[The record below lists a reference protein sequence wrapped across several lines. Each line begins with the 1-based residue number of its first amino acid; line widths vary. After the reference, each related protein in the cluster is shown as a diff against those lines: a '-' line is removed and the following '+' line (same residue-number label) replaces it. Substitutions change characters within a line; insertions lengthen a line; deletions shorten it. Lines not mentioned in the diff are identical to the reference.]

1 MVRPLRPSA
10 GATRVRL
17 LGNGDLPAVRDVLRT
32 SPIADVFVASRVE
45 SAGLEPW
52 RLGAEM
58 WGHEIDGQLVSVCYA
73 GANLWPVCAGPD
85 SVLQYA
91 ERARRQGRR
100 CASIVGE
107 ASGVLGLWRQLEPT
121 WGPARDVRPD
131 QPLLALDGPP
141 AVDPDPGVRLVR
153 PDELDVLLPACVAM
167 FTEEIGIRPDNGDGG
182 AAYRSRVA
190 ELIASGR
197 SFARIEDGRVLFKA
211 EVGASTSVA
220 CQIQGVW
227 VDPSMRG
234 TGLGTAG
241 TAAVVR
247 LARRYVA
254 PVVSLYVN
262 SFNTPARRAYEKVGF
277 TRIGTFASVLF

>member
-1 MVRPLRPSA
+1 
-10 GATRVRL
+10 
-17 LGNGDLPAVRDVLRT
+17 
-32 SPIADVFVASRVE
+32 
-45 SAGLEPW
+45 
-52 RLGAEM
+52 M

-73 GANLWPVCAGPD
+73 GANLWPVCAGAE
-85 SVLQYA
+85 SVRQYA

-153 PDELDVLLPACVAM
+153 PDELDILLPACVAM
-167 FTEEIGIRPDNGDGG
+167 FTGEIGIRPDNGDGG

-197 SFARIEDGRVLFKA
+197 SFARIENGRVLFKA
-211 EVGASTSVA
+211 EIGAATGTA

-241 TAAVVR
+241 TAAVVQ

-262 SFNTPARRAYEKVGF
+262 SFNVPARRAYEKVGF